1 MSKDNLPTSE
11 NLKLTHDGY
20 FQEIFQIKRVGVF
33 EEVVGE
39 KVMSTL
45 VEMWKA
51 EGKAEGE
58 AIGEARGEVLAF
70 LRARFKK
77 VPKATENTIRSMT
90 DLTALKSLA
99 VHAES
104 CQSLEDFAESLK

>member
-1 MSKDNLPTSE
+1 MMVSDAVK
-11 NLKLTHDGY
+11 K
-20 FQEIFQIKRVGVF
+20 IIGVK
-33 EEVVGE
+33 E
-39 KVMSTL
+39 MSTFL
-45 VEMWKA
+45 EQYRA

-58 AIGEARGEVLAF
+58 AIGVAKGEAIGESRGEVLAF

-77 VPKATENTIRSMT
+77 VPKTTENTIRSMT